1 MALSDKERFAIIQGG
16 DQSAFEAVFR
26 EHYAALCGFAR
37 RLVDDPAVS
46 EELVQDL
53 FVQLWEKRETLS
65 LETSLRSYLF
75 TATRNSCLNH
85 LKHLQVRVRHE
96 DHVKLQALPLAD
108 DPSEVLQ
115 AAELQARLR
124 LAIDELP
131 DRCGEIFKMSRFEG
145 LKYDEI
151 AERLNLSPR
160 TVEVQIGKA
169 LRLLREALADWLPML
184 IACLG
189 WEYFF

>member
-1 MALSDKERFAIIQGG
+1 MIQGG
-16 DQSAFEAVFR
+16 DQSAFESLFR

-37 RLVDDPAVS
+37 KLVVDPAVS

-53 FVQLWEKRETLS
+53 FVQLWEKKATLS
-65 LETSLRSYLF
+65 PEISLRSYLF

-85 LKHLQVRVRHE
+85 LKHVAVRSRHE
-96 DHVKLQALPLAD
+96 DHVRQQPPGLAA
-108 DPSEVLQ
+108 DPSEAVQL
-115 AAELQARLR
+115 AELQSRLG
-124 LAIDELP
+124 LAIDALP

-151 AERLNLSPR
+151 AERLQLSPR

-169 LRLLREALADWLPML
+169 LRLLRDALAEWLPVL
-184 IACLG
+184 VAWLG
-189 WEYFF
+189 AEFFL